1 MAAPALSVKV
11 IANLTELREQL
22 QKGLDPILAT
32 TRTHLRQM
40 SNAFDGASIMSRA
53 TAAIQAVGQLGG
65 VAKLTADEQRKLNGI
80 LDDAI
85 QKYHALGKQAPPEML
100 ALEQATRKASDAGG
114 GLSGKLDALVS
125 DATQQAVAFGA
136 GLLSVQALG
145 AGFSHLETFVQ
156 DCVTSF
162 LDAETADRRMV
173 GALRAAGIPQF
184 ANDYRDLADEVQ
196 RVSTNSDGAAR
207 AAIAAFTS
215 IGHVGPDQMRPVIQ
229 AAMDLAAGMGIDL
242 PQAADTLARAI
253 DGQVKSLRAYGIQ
266 IDDTGDKGKRLKEIL
281 DGVQQNFGGQAQAE
295 LETTTGKLKQLGN
308 AWDAVKGSIGQAI
321 ATSPYVVTALGLINR
336 ALEQQE
342 ADAKKA
348 QDAYNQYLADAMN
361 RGLSIPKASNFGQL
375 VNLPLPEV
383 TADTKAAEQ
392 AARDHQAAVKAE
404 ADEIIRLNAALI
416 DEIMRMDAMV
426 TRSFVTTQAL
436 EKFTASMIQMRQQ
449 LTLPQYGDAISTA
462 EHGLSVLMKK
472 NSSAD
477 ALTNAI
483 KFMPRVSLPKPPKM
497 SADDLGA
504 GLGNAL
510 SLAIQGGGDVAR
522 AGGAFL
528 GGELGKHLSDE
539 FGDTLKNTLG
549 KVVGGAL
556 NTVLPGIGT
565 LLGSLA
571 GKAIKGLGKLFGFG
585 TAGRDLVQSFADSMG
600 GFDALHDKL
609 DQLGASGEQLWKTLT
624 QGVGSN
630 NAKQAQAAID
640 QVKGALDELNQK
652 QLDVQDKFAALL
664 DAVGEF
670 GGRAPAEL
678 QPMVEQ
684 LLQMKG
690 LTDEQRQ
697 LLTDMLGDPSMQAA
711 QDAADLLGVKFE
723 HMGQTFK
730 DAQIDKTAFQYQHA
744 LDTLRDSGS
753 DMNGVLMDS
762 KDKIN
767 DLVDQA
773 IQAGTALPET
783 MKPYI
788 EKLIEMGQLV
798 APDGTLITNID
809 QISFADIPDDSLDA
823 IKTILQQIRDI
834 LKDDIPEAAGYAQ
847 SALDAIHMPE
857 DVSPG
862 PTYAFV
868 GGQWVNYGSAEAAD
882 NVRKSQNRNAQMGS
896 SGGAAVPMASGGYV
910 HVDQPTLFLAGEAG
924 PEDAIFSG
932 GGRSLAGVGANV
944 SIVVNPSRGMNERQL
959 AAEVAKR
966 IPMELRRAGY

>member
-1 MAAPALSVKV
+1 MAAPALSVRIV
-11 IANLTELREQL
+11 ANLTELREQL
-22 QKGLDPILAT
+22 AKGLDPIIAT

-40 SNAFDGASIMSRA
+40 SNAFDGASVMSRA
-53 TAAIQAVGQLGG
+53 AAAVKAVGDLGG
-65 VAKLTADEQRKLNGI
+65 AAKLTAGEQTKLNGI
-80 LDDAI
+80 LDKAI
-85 QKYHALGKQAPPEML
+85 EKYKALGKQAPPEML
-100 ALEQATRKASDAGG
+100 ALEQATRKAADAGG
-114 GLSGKLDALVS
+114 SLSTKLDALGSGIV
-125 DATQQAVAFGA
+125 QQAASFGA
-136 GLLSVQALG
+136 GLLTVEALG
-145 AGFSHLETFVQ
+145 EGYHKLEAFVEG
-156 DCVTSF
+156 CVESF
-162 LDAETADRRMV
+162 LHAEEADRRMV

-184 ANDYRDLADEVQ
+184 ASDYRALADEVQ
-196 RVSTNSDGAAR
+196 RVSVNSSDAAT

-215 IGHVGPDQMRPVIQ
+215 IGHIAPDQMRPAIQ
-229 AAMDLAAGMGIDL
+229 AAMDLSSGMGIAL
-242 PQAADTLARAI
+242 PDAAEKLARAI
-253 DGQVKSLRAYGIQ
+253 GGQVQSLRAYGIQ
-266 IDDTGDKGKRLKEIL
+266 IDDTGDKAKRFKEIV

-295 LETTTGKLKQLGN
+295 VRSQVGELKQLGN
-308 AWDAVKGSIGQAI
+308 AWDGLKESIGGAFMSSS
-321 ATSPYVVTALGLINR
+321 AVVTTLGVIN
-336 ALEQQE
+336 LLLKTQE
-342 ADAKKA
+342 TNAKAAD
-348 QDAYNQYLADAMN
+348 DAYNKYLADALN
-361 RGLSIPKASNFGQL
+361 RGLSMPLAANHGHDI
-375 VNLPLPEV
+375 NLTLPSV
-383 TADTKAAEQ
+383 TVDTKAAEQ
-392 AARDHQAAVKAE
+392 AARDHAEAVKAE
-404 ADEIIRLNAALI
+404 ADEVIRLNSALI
-416 DEIMRMDAMV
+416 DEITRMDAMV
-426 TRSFVTTQAL
+426 THSFVTTQAL
-436 EKFTASMIQMRQQ
+436 ESFAKSMITMRQQ
-449 LTLPQYGDAISTA
+449 LTLPEFGDAISVA
-462 EHGLSVLMKK
+462 EHGLNALVTKNANTPSVL
-472 NSSAD
+472 D
-477 ALTNAI
+477 NAV
-483 KFMPRVSLPKPPKM
+483 KFMPRVSLPKAPMASDMGKR
-497 SADDLGA
+497 LGD
-504 GLGNAL
+504 AL
-510 SLAIQGGGDVAR
+510 SLAIQGGGNVAS

-528 GGELGKHLSDE
+528 GGELG
-539 FGDTLKNTLG
+539 NTLSKSFGNTLTKVLG
-549 KVVGGAL
+549 KTIGGAI
-556 NTVLPGIGT
+556 NTILPGVGT
-565 LLGSLA
+565 LLGGLA
-571 GKAIKGLGKLFGFG
+571 TKAISGLGKLFGFG
-585 TAGRDLVQSFADSMG
+585 TAGRDLVQQFADSMG

-609 DQLGASGEQLWKTLT
+609 NQLGDDGERLWKTLT

-652 QLDVQDKFAALL
+652 QIDVQDKFASLL

-753 DMNGVLMDS
+753 DMNGVLLDS

-783 MKPYI
+783 LQPYI
-788 EKLIEMGQLV
+788 QKLIDMGQLV

-910 HVDQPTLFLAGEAG
+910 HVDSPTLFLAGEAG
-924 PEDAIFSG
+924 PEDAVFSG

-959 AAEVAKR
+959 AQEVAR
-966 IPMELRRAGY
+966 RVPMELRRAGY